1 MRQSDVVSLIDL
13 VLQSLVAIVC
23 LGRGHQE
30 QVQGRPLND
39 GTLGKISVV
48 YRGSEGRG
56 HASRVVL
63 CVLDTDGLPV
73 ACPLT
78 G

>member
-1 MRQSDVVSLIDL
+1 MKQSDVVSLIDL
-13 VLQSLVAIVC
+13 VLQSLVAFVS

-39 GTLGKISVV
+39 GTLGKNSGV
-48 YRGSEGRG
+48 YRGSEDRG

-63 CVLDTDGLPV
+63 CVLDSDGLPV

-78 G
+78 E